1 MKLTK
6 SRLKQLIKEELE
18 DTLDEERYGSPDNF
32 PADIKSI
39 SDEILNLIPQIKK
52 RGKASGVRRIDD
64 VIRYLEDAAKS
75 AGYAL
80 SASLGKKVRI
90 RPRID
95 EGEI

>member
-1 MKLTK
+1 
-6 SRLKQLIKEELE
+6 
-18 DTLDEERYGSPDNF
+18 
-32 PADIKSI
+32 
-39 SDEILNLIPQIKK
+39 
-52 RGKASGVRRIDD
+52 RGEASGVRRLDE
-64 VIRYLEDAAKS
+64 VIRYLEDAALS

>member
-18 DTLDEERYGSPDNF
+18 DTLDEERYGQPDNF
-32 PADIKSI
+32 PADIKSVVG
-39 SDEILNLIPQIKK
+39 ELRNLANQIKK
-52 RGKASGVRRIDD
+52 RGEASGVRRLDE
-64 VIRYLEDAAKS
+64 VIRYLEDAALS